1 MSEPNALIPASAA
14 LAGRA
19 IFGALGQWLP
29 SFLHPFAFGLLTAAA
44 LPTRSTLR
52 YGGCAAWGLV
62 NVAFELGQHPAASAW
77 WAESLQGGGV
87 SARLAAYFVRGTFDP
102 GDIVAAGV
110 GALAAAAVLLLLQR
124 HPENRNGQ

>member
-1 MSEPNALIPASAA
+1 M
-14 LAGRA
+14 
-19 IFGALGQWLP
+19 
-29 SFLHPFAFGLLTAAA
+29 AFGLLTAAA

-52 YGGCAAWGLV
+52 YGGCATWGLV

-110 GALAAAAVLLLLQR
+110 GALWRRRCLTSLQSR
-124 HPENRNGQ
+124 WENGSTH